1 MHFFTIVK
9 NIQIQAGHER
19 HLQEIHPWSTI
30 GRIDSLNFDDL
41 ALANFVSKGVSKS
54 CSVPKSGLI
63 LNPKS
68 SITLDLTLD
77 KKDLDKK
84 DQENVLNMLGQNE
97 KVFLCLNFIDLTV
110 ALDLGDVEVRQ
121 EGSLRF

>member
-1 MHFFTIVK
+1 M
-9 NIQIQAGHER
+9 
-19 HLQEIHPWSTI
+19 QEINPWSTI
-30 GRIDSLNFDDL
+30 ARIDSSNDSSQTQFDDL

-84 DQENVLNMLGQNE
+84 DQENVLKLLGQNE
-97 KVFLCLNFIDLTV
+97 KVFLCLNFIDFTV
-110 ALDLGDVEVRQ
+110 
-121 EGSLRF
+121 F